1 MNHGRS
7 HLLEC
12 QNPDCDYVTI
22 VAAGDLPTRCQACNQ
37 RGFWMVSQ
45 VYIWDLK
52 DLKVLRALGISPA

>member
-1 MNHGRS
+1 MRGRS

-12 QNPDCDYVTI
+12 QHPTCEHVLI
-22 VAAGDLPTRCQACNQ
+22 VAAGDLPLRCQACRQ
-37 RGFWMVSQ
+37 HGFWQVSQ